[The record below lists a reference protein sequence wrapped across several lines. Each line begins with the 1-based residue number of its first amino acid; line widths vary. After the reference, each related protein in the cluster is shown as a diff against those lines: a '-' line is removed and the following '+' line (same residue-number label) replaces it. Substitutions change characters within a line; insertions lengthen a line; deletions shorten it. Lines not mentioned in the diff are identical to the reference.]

1 MGVVFRTVFGLG
13 VAAAVDLA
21 GMEENLLGGL
31 ALEEDLS
38 LPEKSRTPTLLLTAL
53 GVLLLPLLMK
63 MGFLKTWTCANKYV
77 FFNLMPK
84 LKEPLN
90 FMLPKEKNNA
100 NS

>member
-13 VAAAVDLA
+13 VAAVDLA

-63 MGFLKTWTCANKYV
+63 MEFLKTWTCANNQV
-77 FFNLMPK
+77 
-84 LKEPLN
+84 
-90 FMLPKEKNNA
+90 MLWTYGLYGYDGP
-100 NS
+100 